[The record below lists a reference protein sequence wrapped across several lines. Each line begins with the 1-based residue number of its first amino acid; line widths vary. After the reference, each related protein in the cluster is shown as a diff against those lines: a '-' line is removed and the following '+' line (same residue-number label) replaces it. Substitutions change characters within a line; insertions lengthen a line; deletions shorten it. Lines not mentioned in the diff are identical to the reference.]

1 MKERIQQTLLEQ
13 YKISELEIQSR
24 KKLFEL
30 SDSELE
36 ALHDYRFLIEE
47 HSGSIIGRFYE
58 LVSQDEHATLLIGDT
73 DTFERLKLGLN
84 KYILDMF
91 SGFYD
96 SEYVNNR
103 LRIGLVHKRIG
114 LEPKYFISAQ
124 RYLTSV
130 IQESIRQIIADPDEA
145 WRIGLLVERLIS
157 FDTSWIFDT
166 YITSLVDEMRSQ
178 NAKNDLYVRSLE
190 SKIKYLEGLANKDVL
205 TELYNKRAFRELL
218 RREMLLSKRT
228 NSTISIIYIDVD
240 SFKGINDSRGHE
252 TGDKVLGSLG
262 QIIKQ
267 VVRETDI
274 PSRQGGDEFC
284 IALLDC
290 ALKEAKAKA
299 ELIIEHFSSA
309 FAEYSISIG
318 IVEMLDKVDVD
329 VDSLLHRA
337 DQKMYLAK
345 KSKGNKICE

>member
-1 MKERIQQTLLEQ
+1 MRERIQQTLLEQ

-24 KKLFEL
+24 KRLFEL
-30 SDSELE
+30 SDRDLE
-36 ALHDYRFLIEE
+36 SLHDYRFLIEE
-47 HSGSIIGRFYE
+47 HSGTIIEDFYA

-73 DTFERLKLGLN
+73 DTFERLKIGLN
-84 KYILDMF
+84 KYILDIF

-130 IQESIRQIIADPDEA
+130 LQQSLLQIIEDPEEA
-145 WRIGLLVERLIS
+145 GRIGMIVERLVS

-166 YITSLVDEMRSQ
+166 YISSLVDEMRSL
-178 NAKNDLYVRSLE
+178 NTKNDLYVRSLE
-190 SKIKYLEGLANKDVL
+190 SKIRYLEGLANKDVL
-205 TELYNKRAFRELL
+205 TDLYNKRAFRELL

-228 NSTISIIYIDVD
+228 CGTISILYIDVD
-240 SFKGINDSRGHE
+240 SFKGINDTKGHD
-252 TGDKVLGSLG
+252 TGDKVLVSLG
-262 QIIKQ
+262 QIIKH

-284 IALLDC
+284 IALVGC
-290 ALKEAKAKA
+290 HLKEARAKA
-299 ELIIEHFSSA
+299 ELIISQFKD
-309 FAEYSISIG
+309 EYPDYSLSIG
-318 IVEMLDKVDVD
+318 IVEMLDKVDLD

-337 DQKMYLAK
+337 DQKMYMAK
-345 KSKGNKICE
+345 KTKGFKICE